1 MLVVRLATVLAP
13 GYAWEAAAADV
24 HGEDGSAP
32 SEVQCA
38 LEPAASAAGGASA
51 PPGEEHHGLHGCPG
65 HILGHL
71 VGAPETP
78 YESPAQVLHDRAIAG
93 AAEDSPSQ
101 FPEALDRPPRVAALA

>member
-1 MLVVRLATVLAP
+1 MLAVRLATVLAP

-24 HGEDGSAP
+24 HREDGSAP
-32 SEVQCA
+32 SAVQCA
-38 LEPAASAAGGASA
+38 GETTAPVVGGASE

-71 VGAPETP
+71 VGAPDGP
-78 YESPAQVLHDRAIAG
+78 HESPAQVVHDRVIAR
-93 AAEDSPSQ
+93 AAGDSPSQ